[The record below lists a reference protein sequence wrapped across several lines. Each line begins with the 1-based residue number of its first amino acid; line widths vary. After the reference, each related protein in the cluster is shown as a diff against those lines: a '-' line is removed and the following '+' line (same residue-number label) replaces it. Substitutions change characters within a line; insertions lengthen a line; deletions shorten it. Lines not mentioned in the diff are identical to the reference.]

1 MAVEL
6 IRKQIGLN
14 EMTRKETVQVVKERD
29 IIVPDGKPDMQR
41 VLYLDG
47 EINIDQIDVQD
58 DRVVYKGQLDTTI
71 LYVPE
76 NNSREIYTMKG
87 SIPLEDFVILDG
99 VNSNERVAFNYNIEH
114 MHWNILNERKLNVKS
129 IIGVCVEAT
138 KPKEMELVT
147 EVRGEGAIQTNTGTL
162 SVIKPSQSGTE
173 KLVVKDELTIPQGK
187 GSICEVLKMNT
198 CIKEE
203 QVKRTDS
210 EILYNGIVELSTMYK
225 SQDPDMPIEIVKH
238 RIPFAGSTDVPK
250 PSEEAYWNCD
260 LSVKPIYMQ
269 VCPDF
274 DGEDRVIEVECI
286 VEAKYNTFDEHN
298 ETIVDDVYFPGK
310 KVKMTNSS
318 EDYMTLAS
326 KGMAKTSKKDV
337 VTLEN
342 GAPMMDQIF
351 SVSLRP
357 IIDEKQI
364 NGDKLTING
373 MLEAKI
379 VYVNPDSVNM
389 IQTAVEMIPFSQE
402 MTLEGLNKDSYVEVK
417 VQPKD
422 VEVGVYNKNDMM
434 IEYVLDY
441 MVNVYNKGKVQTINQ
456 VDVEDMDK
464 EELNSYPSITVY
476 IVKKGD
482 TLWSLAKRFNTT
494 VQDIVEINDLE
505 EHAPINIGQKLIIL
519 KKTKF

>member
-1 MAVEL
+1 MALEL
-6 IRKQIGLN
+6 VKKQIGLN
-14 EMTRKETVQVVKERD
+14 EMTRKEAVQVVKERD

-47 EINIDQIDVQD
+47 EINIDQIDVQE

-71 LYVPE
+71 LYA
-76 NNSREIYTMKG
+76 
-87 SIPLEDFVILDG
+87 LEDFVILEG
-99 VNSNERVAFNYNIEH
+99 VSNNQRVAFNYNIEH

-147 EVRGEGAIQTNTGTL
+147 EVRGDVAVQTNTGTL

-187 GSICEVLKMNT
+187 CSIGEVLKMNT

-203 QVKRTDS
+203 QTKRTDS
-210 EILYNGIVELSTMYK
+210 EILYNGIVEVSTMYK
-225 SQDPDMPIEIVKH
+225 TQEPDMPVEIVKH
-238 RIPFAGSTDVPK
+238 RIPFAGSTDLPK

-286 VEAKYNTFDEHN
+286 VEAKYNTFDEN
-298 ETIVDDVYFPGK
+298 TETIIDDVYCPGK
-310 KVKMTNSS
+310 KVKMTNTS

-326 KGMAKTSKKDV
+326 KGVAKASKKDV
-337 VTLEN
+337 ITLEN
-342 GAPMMDQIF
+342 GAPMIDQIF
-351 SVSLRP
+351 SVNLKP
-357 IIDEKQI
+357 VIDEKKVE
-364 NGDKLTING
+364 GDKLTING
-373 MLEAKI
+373 MLEAKV
-379 VYVNPDSVNM
+379 VYIDPESVNM
-389 IQTAVEMIPFSQE
+389 IQTAMEMIPFSQDL
-402 MTLEGLNKDSYVEVK
+402 TLEGLNEDSYVEVK

-422 VEVGVYNKNDMM
+422 VEAGVYNKNDIML
-434 IEYVLDY
+434 EYGLDY
-441 MVNVYNKGKVQTINQ
+441 MANVYNKGNIQTINQ
-456 VDVEDMDK
+456 VDVADMDK

-482 TLWSLAKRFNTT
+482 TLWNLAKRFNTT
-494 VQDIVEINDLE
+494 VQDIVEINDLDE
-505 EHAPINIGQKLIIL
+505 NAPINIGQKLIIL

>member
-1 MAVEL
+1 MALEL
-6 IRKQIGLN
+6 VKKQIGLN
-14 EMTRKETVQVVKERD
+14 EMTRKEAVQVVKERD

-47 EINIDQIDVQD
+47 EINIDQIDVQE

-76 NNSREIYTMKG
+76 NNSKEIYTMKG
-87 SIPLEDFVILDG
+87 SIPLEDFVILEG
-99 VNSNERVAFNYNIEH
+99 VSNNQRVAFNYNIEH

-147 EVRGEGAIQTNTGTL
+147 EVRGDVAVQTNTGTL

-187 GSICEVLKMNT
+187 CSIGEVLKMNT

-203 QVKRTDS
+203 QTKRTDS
-210 EILYNGIVELSTMYK
+210 EILYNGIVEVSTMYK
-225 SQDPDMPIEIVKH
+225 TQEPDMPVEIVKH
-238 RIPFAGSTDVPK
+238 RIPFAGSTDLPK
-250 PSEEAYWNCD
+250 PNEEAYWNCD

-286 VEAKYNTFDEHN
+286 VEAKYSTFDEDT
-298 ETIVDDVYFPGK
+298 ETIIDDVYCPGK
-310 KVKMTNSS
+310 KVKMTNTS
-318 EDYMTLAS
+318 EDYMTLVS
-326 KGMAKTSKKDV
+326 KGVAKASKKDV
-337 VTLEN
+337 ITLEN
-342 GAPMMDQIF
+342 GAPMIDQIF
-351 SVSLRP
+351 SVNLKP
-357 IIDEKQI
+357 VIDEKKVE
-364 NGDKLTING
+364 GDKLTING
-373 MLEAKI
+373 MLEAKV
-379 VYVNPDSVNM
+379 VYIDPESVNM
-389 IQTAVEMIPFSQE
+389 IQTAMEMIPFSQDL
-402 MTLEGLNKDSYVEVK
+402 TLEGLNKDSYVEVK

-422 VEVGVYNKNDMM
+422 VEAGVYNKNDIML
-434 IEYVLDY
+434 EYGLDY
-441 MVNVYNKGKVQTINQ
+441 MANVYNKGQVQTINQ
-456 VDVEDMDK
+456 VDVADMDK

-482 TLWSLAKRFNTT
+482 TLWNLAKRFNTT
-494 VQDIVEINDLE
+494 VQDIVEINDLDE
-505 EHAPINIGQKLIIL
+505 NAPINIGQKLIIL

>member
-76 NNSREIYTMKG
+76 NNTREVYTMKG

-99 VNSNERVAFNYNIEH
+99 VNSNQHVAFNYNIEH
-114 MHWNILNERKLNVKS
+114 MHWNILNERKLNVKA
-129 IIGVCVEAT
+129 IIQVGVEAT

-147 EVRGEGAIQTNTGTL
+147 EVRGEAAVQTNTGTL
-162 SVIKPSQSGTE
+162 SVVRPAQSGTE

-187 GSICEVLKMNT
+187 GSICEILKMNT
-198 CIKEE
+198 TIKEE

-210 EILYNGIVELSTMYK
+210 EILYNGIIELSTMYK
-225 SQDPDMPIEIVKH
+225 SQDEEKPIEVVKH
-238 RIPFAGSTDVPK
+238 RIPFAGSSDVTK
-250 PSEEAYWNCD
+250 PDEEVYWNCD

-269 VCPDF
+269 VCPDY

-286 VEAKYNTFDEHN
+286 VEAKYNTFDQN
-298 ETIVDDVYFPGK
+298 TETIIDDIYFPGK
-310 KVKMTNSS
+310 KVTMTNNT
-318 EDYMTLAS
+318 EDYMTLAA
-326 KGMAKTSKKDV
+326 KGAAKTSKKDMI
-337 VTLEN
+337 TMEN
-342 GAPMMDQIF
+342 GAPMQDQIF
-351 SVSLRP
+351 SVTLKP
-357 IIDEKQI
+357 IIEEKQV

-373 MLEAKI
+373 MLEAKM
-379 VYVNPDSVNM
+379 VYVDPESINM
-389 IQTAVEMIPFSQE
+389 VQTVMEMIPFSQD
-402 MTLEGLNKDSYVEVK
+402 MTLEGLSKDSYIEAK

-422 VEVGVYNKNDMM
+422 IEVGVYNKNDVML
-434 IEYVLDY
+434 EYALDY
-441 MVNVYNKGKVQTINQ
+441 MVNAYNKGEVQTIDE
-456 VDVEDMDK
+456 VTVADMNK
-464 EELNSYPSITVY
+464 EELNNYPSMTVY

-482 TLWSLAKRFNTT
+482 TLWNLAKRFNTT
-494 VQDIVEINDLE
+494 VQDIVEINDLDE
-505 EHAPINIGQKLIIL
+505 NAPINIGQKLIIL

>member
-47 EINIDQIDVQD
+47 EIKIDQIDVQD

-76 NNSREIYTMKG
+76 NNAREIYTMKG
-87 SIPLEDFVILDG
+87 SIPLEDFIILDG
-99 VNSNERVAFNYNIEH
+99 VDNNQHVAFNYNIEH

-129 IIGVCVEAT
+129 IIQVSIEAT

-147 EVRGEGAIQTNTGTL
+147 DIRGDNAIQTSTQTL
-162 SVIKPSQSGTE
+162 SVTRPSQSGTE
-173 KLVVKDELTIPQGK
+173 KLIVKDELTIPQGK
-187 GSICEVLKMNT
+187 GCINEILKMHT

-203 QVKRTDS
+203 QIKRTDS
-210 EILYNGIVELSTMYK
+210 EILYNGIVEVSTMYK
-225 SQDPDMPIEIVKH
+225 SQDEEKPIEVVKH
-238 RIPFAGSTDVPK
+238 RIPFAGSSDVPR
-250 PSEEAYWNCD
+250 PDEEVYWNCD
-260 LSVKPIYMQ
+260 LSVKPVYMQ
-269 VCPDF
+269 VCPDY
-274 DGEDRVIEVECI
+274 DGEDRVVEMECI
-286 VEAKYNTFDEHN
+286 VEAKYNTFDQ
-298 ETIVDDVYFPGK
+298 DDEMMINDIYFPGK
-310 KVKMTNSS
+310 KVKMTNNT
-318 EDYMTLAS
+318 EDYMTLSS
-326 KGMAKTSKKDV
+326 KGIAKSAKKDMI
-337 VTLEN
+337 TMDH
-342 GAPMMDQIF
+342 GAPMVDQIF
-351 SVSLRP
+351 CVNLRP

-364 NGDKLTING
+364 NGDKLTISG

-379 VYVNPDSVNM
+379 IYVDPENSNM
-389 IQTAVEMIPFSQE
+389 IQTVMEMIPFSQD
-402 MTLEGLNKDSYVEVK
+402 MTLEGLNKNSYVEVK

-422 VEVGVYNKNDMM
+422 VEVGVYNKNDVMV
-434 IEYVLDY
+434 EYVLEY
-441 MVNVYNKGKVQTINQ
+441 MANAYNKGQVQNIEQ
-456 VDVEDMDK
+456 VDIADMNK
-464 EELNSYPSITVY
+464 EELNKYPSITVY

-494 VQDIVEINDLE
+494 VQDIVEINDLDE
-505 EHAPINIGQKLIIL
+505 NAPINIGQKLIIL